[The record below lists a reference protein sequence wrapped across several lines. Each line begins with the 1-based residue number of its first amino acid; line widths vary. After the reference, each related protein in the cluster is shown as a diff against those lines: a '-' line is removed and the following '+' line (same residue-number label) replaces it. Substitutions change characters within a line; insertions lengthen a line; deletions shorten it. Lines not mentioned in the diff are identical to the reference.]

1 MPASIS
7 VSSSSSKTAESQSS
21 SPVTNQRSFICYICS
36 KIFDSIETL
45 DSHKRLEHSELGQPK
60 PPAGV
65 G

>member
-7 VSSSSSKTAESQSS
+7 VSSSKTTKTEPQSS
-21 SPVTNQRSFICYICS
+21 SSTKQRSYICYMCS

-45 DSHKRLEHSELGQPK
+45 DSHKRFEHSELGQSK

-65 G
+65 S

>member
-7 VSSSSSKTAESQSS
+7 VSSSKITEPQSS
-21 SPVTNQRSFICYICS
+21 SSTTKQRSYICYMCS
-36 KIFDSIETL
+36 KTFDSVETL